1 MKCPYC
7 AEELK
12 ERAIICRYCGQNLSL
27 MKDNES
33 LKKEVA
39 SLEQK
44 VLELTASR
52 DAQHIVR
59 FRRHWAE
66 RRTSQT
72 PSQSATF
79 KR

>member
-1 MKCPYC
+1 VKCPYC

-44 VLELTASR
+44 VLVGLT
-52 DAQHIVR
+52 R
-59 FRRHWAE
+59 FRGPVRVKRSGSVKGVEEDGQE
-66 RRTSQT
+66 RQ
-72 PSQSATF
+72 ALLA
-79 KR
+79 